1 MGAAVVVVAPATV
14 TGDPAVEA
22 VGAVVPSVT
31 TVDDPGTVVVF
42 ATDVGDTIV
51 VVDDAVVEVGA
62 SVVVVGA
69 SVVDVVEGGVQSSS
83 SRTLADEVA
92 ASPFGHVARSVNT
105 IVPVTP
111 PGVVVVAEVELP
123 PGTTALYPVTAYG
136 VMPTAAEADTIVIGE
151 PCSLFPIDHVTR

>member
-1 MGAAVVVVAPATV
+1 MNGRLLGAAVVVVAPATV

-62 SVVVVGA
+62 SVV
-69 SVVDVVEGGVQSSS
+69 DVVEGGVQSSS

-111 PGVVVVAEVELP
+111 PGVVVVAEVEPL